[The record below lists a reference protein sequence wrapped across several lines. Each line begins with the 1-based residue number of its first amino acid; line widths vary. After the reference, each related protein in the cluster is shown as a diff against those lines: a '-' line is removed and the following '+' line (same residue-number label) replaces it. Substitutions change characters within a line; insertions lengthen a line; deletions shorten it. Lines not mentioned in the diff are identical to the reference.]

1 LQRRLIGEGR
11 AMRTILIASL
21 LCLASGVAFA
31 QASTSSDETPA
42 ADATKPVKGE
52 AKPAAATTAAA
63 GIAPGEMENRLPPGF
78 KVKRRGQY
86 VMYCKSETPIGT
98 RFRQETCL
106 DDAQMRD
113 YLIWLQENKA
123 EIDRIRATC
132 STKKACGQPEA

>member
-1 LQRRLIGEGR
+1 MR
-11 AMRTILIASL
+11 AILMSGL
-21 LCLASGVAFA
+21 LFLASGVAIA
-31 QASTSSDETPA
+31 RASPSSDETPA
-42 ADATKPVKGE
+42 TDSAKPAKADAR
-52 AKPAAATTAAA
+52 PAAATTAAT
-63 GIAPGEMENRLPPGF
+63 GIRPGEMEDRLPPGF

-132 STKKACGQPEA
+132 STKKACGQPDA